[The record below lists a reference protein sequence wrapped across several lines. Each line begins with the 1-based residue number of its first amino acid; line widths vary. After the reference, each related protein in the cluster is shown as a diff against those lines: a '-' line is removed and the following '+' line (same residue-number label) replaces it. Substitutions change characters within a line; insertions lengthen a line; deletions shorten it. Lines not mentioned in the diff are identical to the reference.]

1 MCPYKDG
8 AKCTAP
14 DTDCPNWQGTFCEL
28 DESSKRIKSVC
39 VMKH

>member
-14 DTDCPNWQGTFCEL
+14 DTDCQHWQGTFCEM
-28 DESSKRIKSVC
+28 DE
-39 VMKH
+39 MDEEDTNA